1 MPAKMN
7 LGIVLIRRLVGEDT
21 VIDPLRGQ
29 AIGTKAYN
37 PPDEEPAEQFWFQVA
52 EDSRQRRV
60 RTELGATPGAEG
72 HLVYPAPA
80 DASLFLKR
88 GDRIVGLPAG
98 PNTWDTVDFTV
109 IENKAESYLNGF
121 PLLYYADYVRSD
133 EFVNSK

>member
-29 AIGTKAYN
+29 AIGTKTYE
-37 PPDEEPAEQFWFQVA
+37 PPDDEPAEQFWFQVA

-60 RTELGATPGAEG
+60 RTELGALPTAEG
-72 HLVYPAPA
+72 HLVYPVPSA
-80 DASLFLKR
+80 ASLLLKR
-88 GDRIVGLPAG
+88 GDRIVGLPTG

-109 IENKAESYLNGF
+109 TNNGAESYLNGY